1 MPLTVALRQSLRH
14 TIHMIKIWKHK
25 GLRFFFQNGITSGI
39 QTKHQTK
46 LKIILQLLDAA
57 AQPEDMD
64 LPGMRFHP
72 LKGQLNKH
80 YSVTVNANWRIIFS
94 FEGKEA
100 TLVDY
105 LDYH

>member
-1 MPLTVALRQSLRH
+1 
-14 TIHMIKIWKHK
+14 MIKSWKHK
-25 GLRFFFQNGITSGI
+25 GLRLFFQNGIASGI
-39 QTKHQTK
+39 QARHQTK

-57 AQPEDMD
+57 TQPEDMD
-64 LPGMRFHP
+64 LPGMRFHA

-94 FEGKEA
+94 FQEKDA
-100 TLVDY
+100 ILVDY